1 MCWAASTGSVP
12 RPSVRSP
19 SHGMSR
25 QPKRCANSPSESRKI
40 PSDLGKRGTIRVTTY
55 DPSMRVTPAETFLR
69 GLLADG
75 TEHLSEAIRAEAEAR
90 GLTWRSV
97 ERARAKIPPRQLP
110 EGLQRPVGDAAPPA
124 QASEPR
130 HRYLA
135 HLRGSHLQYLR
146 QNSRHVSPARQ
157 HHLPRLRPL
166 PQPDTDR
173 QPSHRVTY
181 T

>member
-1 MCWAASTGSVP
+1 
-12 RPSVRSP
+12 
-19 SHGMSR
+19 MSR

-97 ERARAKIPPRQLP
+97 ERARAKIPQLA
-110 EGLQRPVGDAAPPA
+110 GYQRGF
-124 QASEPR
+124 
-130 HRYLA
+130 
-135 HLRGSHLQYLR
+135 RGRWVML
-146 QNSRHVSPARQ
+146 
-157 HHLPRLRPL
+157 L
-166 PQPDTDR
+166 PQPKPQSRGTATWPTYVAVTCNTCGR
-173 QPSHRVTY
+173 TAGMYHQPDNTTCHACAHCHNPTQTASHHIA
-181 T
+181 